1 MRNLYNLGWGLALC
15 SLLGACQSDGIP
27 EVEAGSTLELRS
39 VSLADDAVTK
49 AVTTSV
55 DNVKLYLKNSSDT
68 WVNPVYSKSGV
79 TWGCESAPLLG
90 STATDVYAYYPTEEE
105 GKAINVTA
113 SSGVYSVEVTVRDA
127 DTFDGKQIDYL
138 YAKPVQASKTSKI
151 IHALTKVSFYIY
163 KSANASDEIL
173 TLKKIDIRSNTGRL
187 QIGKADMRLNGTG
200 EELGRL
206 NGLAGT
212 SSIELTGS
220 KILETSLTQPN
231 ISCLVAPTLPS
242 KYCRS
247 V

>member
-113 SSGVYSVEVTVRDA
+113 SSGV
-127 DTFDGKQIDYL
+127 
-138 YAKPVQASKTSKI
+138 
-151 IHALTKVSFYIY
+151 
-163 KSANASDEIL
+163 
-173 TLKKIDIRSNTGRL
+173 
-187 QIGKADMRLNGTG
+187 
-200 EELGRL
+200 
-206 NGLAGT
+206 
-212 SSIELTGS
+212 
-220 KILETSLTQPN
+220 
-231 ISCLVAPTLPS
+231 
-242 KYCRS
+242 
-247 V
+247 

>member
-127 DTFDGKQIDYL
+127 DTFDGKQIDY
-138 YAKPVQASKTSKI
+138 
-151 IHALTKVSFYIY
+151 
-163 KSANASDEIL
+163 
-173 TLKKIDIRSNTGRL
+173 RSEERRV
-187 QIGKADMRLNGTG
+187 GK
-200 EELGRL
+200 E
-206 NGLAGT
+206 
-212 SSIELTGS
+212 
-220 KILETSLTQPN
+220 
-231 ISCLVAPTLPS
+231 
-242 KYCRS
+242 CRS
-247 V
+247 RWSPYH

>member
-1 MRNLYNLGWGLALC
+1 MKNLYNLGWGLALC

-113 SSGVYSVEVTVRDA
+113 SSRACTLSRSRSGMRIHSMVNRSI
-127 DTFDGKQIDYL
+127 TFML
-138 YAKPVQASKTSKI
+138 RRFRLPKPQK
-151 IHALTKVSFYIY
+151 
-163 KSANASDEIL
+163 
-173 TLKKIDIRSNTGRL
+173 
-187 QIGKADMRLNGTG
+187 
-200 EELGRL
+200 
-206 NGLAGT
+206 
-212 SSIELTGS
+212 
-220 KILETSLTQPN
+220 
-231 ISCLVAPTLPS
+231 
-242 KYCRS
+242 
-247 V
+247 

>member
-1 MRNLYNLGWGLALC
+1 M
-15 SLLGACQSDGIP
+15 
-27 EVEAGSTLELRS
+27 
-39 VSLADDAVTK
+39 
-49 AVTTSV
+49 
-55 DNVKLYLKNSSDT
+55 
-68 WVNPVYSKSGV
+68 
-79 TWGCESAPLLG
+79 
-90 STATDVYAYYPTEEE
+90 YAYYPTEEE

-138 YAKPVQASKTSKI
+138 YATPVQASKTSKI
-151 IHALTKVSFYIY
+151 ISLQLFHALTKVSFYIY

-231 ISCLVAPTLPS
+231 ISCLVAPMDAAEQVLSFRLTVDVDGVEREFETASISSESGVKWLAGYHYVYKIRIDKMEGTFEGVTVYDWQNS
-242 KYCRS
+242 TDQNTS
-247 V
+247 VGI

>member
-15 SLLGACQSDGIP
+15 SLLGACQSDRIP

-138 YAKPVQASKTSKI
+138 YATPVQASKTSKI
-151 IHALTKVSFYIY
+151 ISLQLFHALTKVSFYIY

-173 TLKKIDIRSNTGRL
+173 TLKKIDIRSNTG
-187 QIGKADMRLNGTG
+187 Q
-200 EELGRL
+200 GR
-206 NGLAGT
+206 N
-212 SSIELTGS
+212 
-220 KILETSLTQPN
+220 
-231 ISCLVAPTLPS
+231 
-242 KYCRS
+242 
-247 V
+247 